1 MPPGHGMTAAYGEL
15 RNTGQESVQLLDY
28 DSDAFASVSLHQS
41 STENGVSKMREQG
54 IIQLE
59 AGESL
64 SLEPGGL
71 HLMLMRASRELE
83 VGDEIEIGVITS
95 GDRHVFKI
103 PVEAR

>member
-1 MPPGHGMTAAYGEL
+1 MTAAYGEL
-15 RNTGQESVQLLDY
+15 KNTGQEAVQLLDY

-54 IIQLE
+54 VVKLE

-71 HLMLMRASRELE
+71 HLMLMRSTRDLE
-83 VGDEIEIGVITS
+83 VGDDIEIGVRTS
-95 GDRHVFKI
+95 GERYVFKL